1 MIHHRFPDRRWR
13 RWFLPGV
20 LVLAAGVL
28 AGTASLVRAHEL
40 HSARPASGTASG
52 TTSGTA
58 PDRPLNLASKLTPR
72 LQDLL
77 RQEMRAI
84 EQASQQMLS
93 ALIAGDDARV
103 AQLARQIHDSFILDQ
118 AMTAADK
125 EALEA
130 AAPAGFITRDEAFHE
145 LAGSLAESA
154 RAGDRHRQQQQFG
167 QMIEA
172 CSACHARYATDRFP
186 QLAK

>member
-20 LVLAAGVL
+20 LVLAAGAL
-28 AGTASLVRAHEL
+28 AGTAGLAQAHEL
-40 HSARPASGTASG
+40 HSASPA
-52 TTSGTA
+52 SGTA

-93 ALIAGDDARV
+93 ALVAGDDARV

-125 EALEA
+125 EALET